1 MAKRLRSHDTLL
13 EHFEQ
18 CPLHSQ
24 HAILCSGRRKD
35 GLRCFN
41 PARYTESTDSMPMCG
56 RHRNQFCKAGR
67 CVAVLA
73 CGFRCGRLFKWKP
86 PEFQL
91 CPNHISYPM
100 PCFFMKIPT
109 ELRQHIYSYLLPDQH
124 IPALFDQRTQLR
136 SDGAKVQ
143 TSILCTSRQIYEEA
157 SIVLY
162 GRVPF
167 SIGITP
173 RSVNM
178 CNHKGDL
185 FETSRNL
192 LQTEEQTEEFLSRL
206 HSPVALQNTFKE
218 NIFPIGDSN
227 FGKIRSF
234 HVEILL
240 PSLHDHNSVY
250 TVCDFVRKVVGQFE
264 KVQRHAY
271 NLEILVKLNYQDK
284 GDERHLICVLTV
296 AYFLL
301 RPFLR
306 LRNVSNPQIHLTTR
320 SYRISATKVIVS
332 DSTYPK
338 IRPLLWFQKKLKYL
352 EEEISSTRPV
362 PECSGIEAAYM
373 KLESLVCIFRLPF
386 MSPFHKSHD
395 ILDTLIR
402 RARVAREMNDLPEFR
417 KVCDEVVKIWSDYL
431 DKHARI
437 RERISGGIDCIYGMI
452 DKLPE
457 RTLDTAQ
464 STNDNIRN

>member
-1 MAKRLRSHDTLL
+1 MVLRFRLQSYAPAVRYMKRPQSFSTAGSHSLLASHHDLSICVTIKAISSKPLETSFKLRNKLKNFYQGCILQWLCKIHLKKTFSLL
-13 EHFEQ
+13 ETQ
-18 CPLHSQ
+18 
-24 HAILCSGRRKD
+24 IL
-35 GLRCFN
+35 
-41 PARYTESTDSMPMCG
+41 ARYGLSMWK
-56 RHRNQFCKAGR
+56 FC
-67 CVAVLA
+67 CHL
-73 CGFRCGRLFKWKP
+73 
-86 PEFQL
+86 
-91 CPNHISYPM
+91 SM
-100 PCFFMKIPT
+100 
-109 ELRQHIYSYLLPDQH
+109 
-124 IPALFDQRTQLR
+124 
-136 SDGAKVQ
+136 
-143 TSILCTSRQIYEEA
+143 
-157 SIVLY
+157 
-162 GRVPF
+162 
-167 SIGITP
+167 ITT
-173 RSVNM
+173 
-178 CNHKGDL
+178 L
-185 FETSRNL
+185 
-192 LQTEEQTEEFLSRL
+192 
-206 HSPVALQNTFKE
+206 
-218 NIFPIGDSN
+218 
-227 FGKIRSF
+227 
-234 HVEILL
+234 
-240 PSLHDHNSVY
+240 VY

-373 KLESLVCIFRLPF
+373 KLECLVCIFRLPF

-437 RERISGGIDCIYGMI
+437 RERISGGIDCMYGMI